1 MFEKKMVNGV
11 EVITLSNAY
20 GTAEVATLGAHVLSW
35 TPVKEK
41 PVLWMSKKSYFEPGK
56 PIRGGIPVCWPWF
69 GGAKKPSHGFFR
81 IETWNFGGVYELAGG
96 ATMLILTL
104 DKAELADFPFHAQM
118 SVTMGKSLEVAL
130 TFENK
135 GDKPVEV
142 SGALHTY
149 FAASDITNVRI
160 SGLDGASFEDRRAS
174 ATQVT
179 GHVQDGE
186 IAVDA
191 EVDRL
196 YPCTT
201 ADVIYSDL
209 GTGRSILVEKL
220 GSYSTVVWNP
230 WIEKAKAMP
239 DYGDEEFHQM
249 ICIEA
254 ANAGED
260 TRIAYPGITHTLA
273 QKITVL

>member
-1 MFEKKMVNGV
+1 MFEKKTVNGID
-11 EVITLSNAY
+11 VITLSNAF
-20 GTAEVATLGAHVLSW
+20 GKAEISLLGAHVTSW
-35 TPVKEK
+35 IPAGEAS
-41 PVLWMSKKSYFEPGK
+41 VLWMSKKSLFQIGK
-56 PIRGGIPVCWPWF
+56 AIRGGIPVCWPWF
-69 GGAKKPSHGFFR
+69 GGAKKPSHGFAR
-81 IETWNFGGVYELAGG
+81 IEMWQFAGVYELPCG
-96 ATMLILTL
+96 ATQLILTL
-104 DKAELADFPFHAQM
+104 DRAALADFPFHAQY

-130 TFENK
+130 TVENR
-135 GDKPVEV
+135 GSSPVTT

-149 FAASDITNVRI
+149 FAASDIANVRI
-160 SGLDGASFEDRRAS
+160 SGLDGASFEDRRVS
-174 ATQVT
+174 AEKVT

-196 YPCTT
+196 YTGTT

-220 GSYSTVVWNP
+220 GSYATVVWNP
-230 WIEKAKAMP
+230 WIAKAAAMP
-239 DYGDEEFHQM
+239 DFGDEEYHEM

-254 ANAGED
+254 ANAGSDVRELV
-260 TRIAYPGITHTLA
+260 PGVSHTLA

>member
-20 GTAEVATLGAHVLSW
+20 GTAEVAMLGAHVLSW

-56 PIRGGIPVCWPWF
+56 PIRGDIPVCWPWF

-135 GDKPVEV
+135 GDQPVEV

-160 SGLDGASFEDRRAS
+160 SGLDGSSFEDRRVS
-174 ATQVT
+174 ATQVK

-186 IAVDA
+186 ISVDA
-191 EVDRL
+191 EIDRL

-220 GSYSTVVWNP
+220 GSYYCCLESLDR
-230 WIEKAKAMP
+230 KGKSHA
-239 DYGDEEFHQM
+239 
-249 ICIEA
+249 
-254 ANAGED
+254 
-260 TRIAYPGITHTLA
+260 RLRR
-273 QKITVL
+273 

>member
-69 GGAKKPSHGFFR
+69 GGAKQPSHGFAR
-81 IETWNFGGVYELAGG
+81 LETWETAGIFELENGS
-96 ATMLILTL
+96 TQLVLTL
-104 DKAELADFPFHAQM
+104 DKAELADFPFHAQLT
-118 SVTMGKSLEVAL
+118 VTMGKCLEVAL
-130 TFENK
+130 TVENR
-135 GDKPVEV
+135 GSEPVKT

-160 SGLDGASFEDRRAS
+160 SGLDGEAFDDRRVS

-179 GHVQDGE
+179 GHVQNGE
-186 IAVDA
+186 VAVDA
-191 EVDRL
+191 EIDNV
-196 YPCTT
+196 YTNST

-209 GTGRSILVEKL
+209 GTGRSILVEKF
-220 GSYSTVVWNP
+220 GSNSTVVWNP
-230 WIEKAKAMP
+230 WIAKAAAMP
-239 DYGDEEFHQM
+239 DFGDQEFHNM

-254 ANAGED
+254 ANAFAD
-260 TRIAYPGITHTLA
+260 SRILYPGIPHTLA